1 MGGLL
6 RPVHSNS
13 GHQAYFSKADWAGK
27 RPKAQSSA
35 EMGLPG
41 SLGGLE
47 AGDCLCGG
55 SQGQGRCQPRGA
67 GRQAEE
73 SCPVL
78 GCKQGDETR
87 KLPSCARVNL
97 GLAEGG
103 SQPALLL
110 GLPVFSDTGL
120 GSLRAPSECPES
132 ARLPCRGGPG
142 LPLCL

>member
-55 SQGQGRCQPRGA
+55 SQGHGFRF
-67 GRQAEE
+67 
-73 SCPVL
+73 
-78 GCKQGDETR
+78 
-87 KLPSCARVNL
+87 KLWPDHGYNSSV
-97 GLAEGG
+97 
-103 SQPALLL
+103 
-110 GLPVFSDTGL
+110 D
-120 GSLRAPSECPES
+120 
-132 ARLPCRGGPG
+132 
-142 LPLCL
+142 